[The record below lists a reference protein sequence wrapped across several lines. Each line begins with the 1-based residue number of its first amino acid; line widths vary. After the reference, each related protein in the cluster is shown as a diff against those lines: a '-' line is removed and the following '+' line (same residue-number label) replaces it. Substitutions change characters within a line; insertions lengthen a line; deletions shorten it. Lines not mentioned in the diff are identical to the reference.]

1 MMKNNVLKYLSILTI
16 FTLTIGFF
24 SSCKDN
30 EDSLPP
36 TIEIQF
42 STDNTADGDTLEV
55 GNPIRVTISA
65 KGIDANITNF
75 LIEKVS
81 EDTRKTVVDSGLN
94 SSGFEVTEVF
104 YQGVEDNVDWTFTV
118 MDRNRNS
125 ESVSLNIIKDP
136 NSQFGGILEFDNIIL
151 GYQNNTEIGNFFL
164 PQINEVYFEDSATIY
179 KDLVDVLCYF
189 FYSEDNG
196 VNKPSPTF
204 SSPGED
210 ANCSGYLYEEHY
222 PFISNWD
229 IRNYTKYDIRVTN
242 GITDELYNN
251 MHNDSLLIVSYD
263 DVWGK
268 KKYKW
273 VTSDLFIPFQTANGN
288 KGIIHVIEAD
298 NTEDGEIIFS
308 MKIQQ

>member
-1 MMKNNVLKYLSILTI
+1 MKNNVLKYLFILTI
-16 FTLTIGFF
+16 FTLTIAFF

-30 EDSLPP
+30 EDTLPP
-36 TIEIQF
+36 TIEIKF

-65 KGIDANITNF
+65 KGSDANITNF
-75 LIEKVS
+75 LVEKVF
-81 EDTRKTVVDSGLN
+81 EDTRKTVIDSGLN

-136 NSQFGGILEFDNIIL
+136 NSQFGGILEFDNIVL
-151 GYQNNTEIGNFFL
+151 GFQNNTEIGNFFL

-189 FYSEDNG
+189 YYSEDNG

-210 ANCSGYLYEEHY
+210 DNCSGYLYEEHY
-222 PFISNWD
+222 PFISDWD
-229 IRNYTKYDIRVTN
+229 IRNYTKYDIHVSN
-242 GITDELYNN
+242 GITEELYNN
-251 MHNDSLLIVSYD
+251 MHNDSLIIVSYD

-273 VTSDLFIPFQTANGN
+273 VTDGLFIPFQTANGN
-288 KGIIHVIEAD
+288 KGIIHVIEAE
-298 NTEDGEIIFS
+298 NTEDGKITFS